1 MAQAITETT
10 CPCPLCGEELSLD
23 INYDRVAAKWRDLF
37 AHRDRWR
44 DASESFTLTR
54 SVDAAAVRLSLPAD
68 VTKRILEFLC
78 LELCGCRRVTCVSC
92 LDDFRSE
99 L

>member
-1 MAQAITETT
+1 MAQTIIETT

-23 INYDRVAAKWRDLF
+23 LNDDRVAAKWRDLL
-37 AHRDRWR
+37 AYRDRWR
-44 DASESFTLTR
+44 DVSESFAETR
-54 SVDAAAVRLSLPAD
+54 SIDRAAIKLSLSGD
-68 VTKRILEFLC
+68 ITKRILDFLC

-92 LDDFRSE
+92 LDDYRSE